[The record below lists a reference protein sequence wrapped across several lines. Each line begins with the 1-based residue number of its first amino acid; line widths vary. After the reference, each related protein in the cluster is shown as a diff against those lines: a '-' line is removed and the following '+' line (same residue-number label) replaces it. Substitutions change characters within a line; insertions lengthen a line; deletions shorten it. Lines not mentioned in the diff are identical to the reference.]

1 MKRIKEFFQGLW
13 QKVKPYVG
21 YVGAFVGGVITFIFL
36 QKKKQPS
43 PAEELIK
50 QQEVREDK
58 AEHILQD
65 AEPIL
70 NSADSKIENYF
81 ENNKKRW
88 EEGKYE

>member
-1 MKRIKEFFQGLW
+1 MKRIKEFFQRFW
-13 QKVKPYVG
+13 QKAKPYVG
-21 YVGAFVGGVITFIFL
+21 YAGAFVGGVITFLFL

-43 PAEELIK
+43 PAKELIK

-58 AEHILQD
+58 AEQILQNT
-65 AEPIL
+65 EQIL
-70 NSADSKIENYF
+70 DSADSKIENYF